1 MAFLLPGRI
10 LPPLPGTF
18 RALRHRDFRLLW
30 TGQLVSLTGSWMQS
44 AAQGWLVLRLTGS
57 PFVLGLIGFCT
68 FAPGLLFA
76 LPAGV
81 AADRFPR
88 RTMLLIL
95 QSAALILAAVLTVLT
110 ASGGIQVWQIAVLSV
125 LSGTV
130 IAFEIPVRQSFL
142 QVLVGRED
150 LPNAIALNSL
160 AFNSARMLG
169 PTLAGFLLVFR
180 DETTCF
186 LLNTVSFGAVLIALT
201 MLKTRGGPEGG
212 DGETWTTG
220 IRNGLSYAAGHRTVR
235 TLLMLIVLTS
245 IFAMPYSILIPIF
258 ARDILEAGS
267 EGLGLLMGAAGF
279 GAMSGAL
286 FMATRKSIRDTG
298 STVAW
303 ALVVIGGGL
312 ALFGLSR
319 HLALSMVC
327 LFLVGA
333 GTIAQLATSNT
344 YMQLTAP
351 PAMRGRVISLFMLS
365 LIGMAPF
372 GSLLAGTA
380 ARGIGT
386 RTTVVLGGLTCL
398 GAGLASL
405 RQLRR

>member
-30 TGQLVSLTGSWMQS
+30 TGQLLSLTGSWMQS
-44 AAQGWLVLRLTGS
+44 TAQGWLVLRLTDS
-57 PFVLGLIGFCT
+57 PFFLGLIGFCT

-76 LPAGV
+76 LPAGL

-95 QSAALILAAVLTVLT
+95 QTAALVLAAALTVLT
-110 ASGGIQVWQIAVLSV
+110 FAGAVEVWHIAVLAT

-130 IAFEIPVRQSFL
+130 IAFEIPIRQSFL

-180 DETTCF
+180 TEATCF
-186 LLNTVSFGAVLIALT
+186 LLNTLSFGAVLLALAI
-201 MLKTRGGPEGG
+201 MNSRGDPEGQDG
-212 DGETWTTG
+212 DSWLVG
-220 IRNGLSYAAGHRTVR
+220 IRNGLVYANSHRKVR
-235 TLLMLIVLTS
+235 TLLLLIVLTS
-245 IFAMPYSILIPIF
+245 VFAMPYSILVPVF
-258 ARDILEAGS
+258 ARDVLDSGTR
-267 EGLGLLMGAAGF
+267 GLGLLMGAAGL

-286 FMATRKSIRDTG
+286 LLATRKSIQGAGGRI
-298 STVAW
+298 AW
-303 ALVVIGGGL
+303 ALVTLGSGLIAFGG
-312 ALFGLSR
+312 ST
-319 HLALSMVC
+319 HLPLSMAC
-327 LFLVGA
+327 LFVVGA
-333 GTIAQLATSNT
+333 GIITQLATSNT
-344 YMQLTAP
+344 YLQLTAP

-372 GSLLAGTA
+372 GALLAGA
-380 ARGIGT
+380 AAKGIGARG
-386 RTTVVLGGLTCL
+386 TVALGGLICL
-398 GAGLASL
+398 ATGLATI
-405 RQLRR
+405 RRLGN

>member
-30 TGQLVSLTGSWMQS
+30 TGQLLSLTGSWMQS
-44 AAQGWLVLRLTGS
+44 AAQGWLVLRLTDS
-57 PFVLGLIGFCT
+57 PFYLGLIGFCT
-68 FAPGLLFA
+68 FAPGLVFA

-95 QSAALILAAVLTVLT
+95 QAVALILAAVLTALT
-110 ASGGIQVWQIAVLSV
+110 WSGAIEVWHIAVLAT
-125 LSGTV
+125 LAGTV
-130 IAFEIPVRQSFL
+130 IAFEIPIRQSFL

-180 DETTCF
+180 TEATCF
-186 LLNTVSFGAVLIALT
+186 LLNTLSFGAVLIALT
-201 MLKTRGGPEGG
+201 MLKTRGDPEGG
-212 DGETWTTG
+212 DGDTWYVG
-220 IRNGLSYAAGHRTVR
+220 MRNGLAYAGGHRKVR
-235 TLLMLIVLTS
+235 TLLLLIVLTS
-245 IFAMPYSILIPIF
+245 IFAMPYSILVPVF
-258 ARDILEAGS
+258 ARDILKAGTQ
-267 EGLGLLMGAAGF
+267 GLGLLMGAAGL

-286 FMATRKSIRDTG
+286 LLATRKSIRG
-298 STVAW
+298 AGGRIAW
-303 ALVVIGGGL
+303 ALVILGGGL
-312 ALFGLSR
+312 ISFGLSD
-319 HLALSMVC
+319 HLVLSMVC

-333 GTIAQLATSNT
+333 GVITQLATSNT
-344 YMQLTAP
+344 YLQLTAP

-372 GSLLAGTA
+372 GSLLAGA
-380 ARGIGT
+380 AAKGIGT
-386 RTTVVLGGLTCL
+386 RLTVVLGGLTCL
-398 GAGLASL
+398 AAGLIT
-405 RQLRR
+405 LRRFRT

>member
-30 TGQLVSLTGSWMQS
+30 TGQLLSLTGSWMQS
-44 AAQGWLVLRLTGS
+44 AAQGWLVLRLTDS
-57 PFVLGLIGFCT
+57 PFFLGLIGFCT
-68 FAPGLLFA
+68 FAPGLVFA

-81 AADRFPR
+81 VADRFPR
-88 RTMLLIL
+88 RTMLLVL
-95 QSAALILAAVLTVLT
+95 QATALILAAVLTMLT
-110 ASGGIQVWQIAVLSV
+110 WSGAIQVWHIAILAT

-130 IAFEIPVRQSFL
+130 IAFEIPIRQSFL

-180 DETTCF
+180 TEATCF
-186 LLNTVSFGAVLIALT
+186 LLNTLSFGAVLIALA
-201 MLKTRGGPEGG
+201 MLKTRGEPESVDG
-212 DGETWTTG
+212 DAWIAG
-220 IRNGLSYAAGHRTVR
+220 IRNGLAYAAGHRKVR
-235 TLLMLIVLTS
+235 TLLLLIVLTS
-245 IFAMPYSILIPIF
+245 VFAMPYSILVPVF
-258 ARDILEAGS
+258 ARDILKAGS
-267 EGLGLLMGAAGF
+267 EGLGLLMGAAGL

-286 FMATRKSIRDTG
+286 FLAARKSIQG
-298 STVAW
+298 SGGRIAW
-303 ALVVIGGGL
+303 ALVVLGGGL
-312 ALFGLSR
+312 VLFGLSDR
-319 HLALSMVC
+319 LVLSMVC
-327 LFLVGA
+327 LFVVGA
-333 GTIAQLATSNT
+333 GVITQLATSNT
-344 YMQLTAP
+344 YLQLTAP

-372 GSLLAGTA
+372 GSLLAGAA

-386 RTTVVLGGLTCL
+386 RTTVILGGLICL
-398 GAGLASL
+398 AAGLITRWRL
-405 RQLRR
+405 HR